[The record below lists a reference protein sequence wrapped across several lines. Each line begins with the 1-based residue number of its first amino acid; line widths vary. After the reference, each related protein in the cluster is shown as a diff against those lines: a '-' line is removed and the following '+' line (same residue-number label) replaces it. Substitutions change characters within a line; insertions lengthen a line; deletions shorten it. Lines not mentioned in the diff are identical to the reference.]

1 MCICHEVTGPYA
13 MILVFWMLSFK
24 PAFSLSSFTFIKRLF
39 SPSLRFVLGF
49 FCGSAGK
56 ESTCSVGDLGSIP
69 WLRRSPGEGNSY
81 PLQYSGMENSMDCII
96 QRIRHDWMTFTF
108 TGLSAIR
115 VVSSAYLRL
124 FIFLPAI
131 LIPAC
136 ASSNPAFCMM
146 YSAFKLNKQ
155 VDSIQPWRTPFP
167 IWNQSVVPCPVLTI
181 ASWPAY
187 RFLRRQV
194 RWSNILISLRI
205 FHSCCDPHSQ
215 KL

>member
-1 MCICHEVTGPYA
+1 MGPDA

-131 LIPAC
+131 LIPAY
-136 ASSNPAFCMM
+136 ASSSLTFHMI
-146 YSAFKLNKQ
+146 YFWHLHDDISAYKSNKQ
-155 VDSIQPWRTPFP
+155 GKQYTALIYSFPNFDPVPRSMSVSNYCFLTCIQVS
-167 IWNQSVVPCPVLTI
+167 QEAGKVV
-181 ASWPAY
+181 
-187 RFLRRQV
+187 
-194 RWSNILISLRI
+194 
-205 FHSCCDPHSQ
+205 
-215 KL
+215 